1 MLFHYWA
8 VDAKGKR
15 REGEVDAPS
24 LVNVLNYLNNQGLK
38 AIRVKPVSQVK
49 KISWGLKEE
58 KISLPDKIFL
68 FKYLSLML
76 KVGTDLFKAIDILIE
91 DFPAGAVRRFL
102 LEVRSHL
109 EKGNPFYL
117 AFSYHAKDFSP
128 VIANLIKAGEASGN
142 LDLVLDEISQ
152 DLERQRDLRAKIRS
166 ALTYPIILLVMAFL
180 LTIFLVTFLVP
191 KMATAFFNIG
201 TNIPSYSR
209 IVLGIGLFLNKYMA
223 IALPLL
229 IFIPLG
235 LLLYF
240 TKTKSGRDF
249 ITRLGEL
256 IPVTRNLTEK
266 IALERFTSILSN
278 LIKAGMPIINALQLT
293 AQAVS
298 YPKYREALMRI
309 ANDYLPRG
317 VNLGEAFRREKIFP
331 NTLTNLI
338 FVGEKAGHTEEILA
352 TLSKFYTSEIENS
365 LKILTA
371 FLEPLL
377 LVFIG
382 LIVGGLALA
391 VIVPVYQMVGQF

>member
-1 MLFHYWA
+1 MLFHYLA

-15 REGEVDAPS
+15 REGEIEAPS

-38 AIRVKPVSQVK
+38 AVRVKPVSQ
-49 KISWGLKEE
+49 LR
-58 KISLPDKIFL
+58 KISLSFKAEGISLVDKIFL

-91 DFPAGAVRRFL
+91 DFPAGPVRRFL
-102 LEVRSHL
+102 LEVRGHL

-117 AFSYHAKDFSP
+117 AFSYHPKDFSP
-128 VIANLIKAGEASGN
+128 VVTNLIKAGEASGN
-142 LDLVLDEISQ
+142 LDLVLDEISR
-152 DLERQRDLRAKIRS
+152 DLERQRDLKSKIRS
-166 ALTYPIILLVMAFL
+166 ALTYPTILLVMAFV

-191 KMATAFFNIG
+191 KMATAFLNISAK
-201 TNIPSYSR
+201 IPTYSR
-209 IVLGIGLFLNKYMA
+209 IVLSVGLFLNKYMA
-223 IALPLL
+223 IALPIL
-229 IFIPLG
+229 ILVPLA

-249 ITRLGEL
+249 INRLGEL

-266 IALERFTSILSN
+266 VALERFCSILSN
-278 LIKAGMPIINALQLT
+278 LIKAGMPIINALELT
-293 AQAVS
+293 SQAIS
-298 YPKYREALMRI
+298 YPKYREALNRI
-309 ANDYLPRG
+309 AKDYLPRG
-317 VNLGEAFRREKIFP
+317 VNLGEAFRREKVFP
-331 NTLTNLI
+331 KVVTNLI

-352 TLSKFYTSEIENS
+352 TLSQFYTSEIENS